1 MISNWTTVNW
11 PTVNSTIPNSIPC
24 RVLLVPGQT
33 MLRTVIVAALLGCGP
48 KTTPVTSPLAET
60 PTAPM
65 PAAPVPAAPI
75 PVETPSAVAEQS
87 TDPAP
92 AAPEAPTGAPW
103 DESSAGNGQQLGDA
117 VAMLTTRDSGRARSA
132 LELLKP
138 MTAQYPDVAAIPYNM
153 GVAYNIL
160 GDETEA
166 RRSWL
171 RATEIDPKF
180 AKAWL
185 NLGAL
190 SLGKGSADAALSSFQ
205 SGIRHAPTDIDLRVA
220 AISAQRALKRY
231 PEAVA
236 EGKSALQMN
245 SRAIELYNQLALVY
259 LETGQIDLAT
269 FMCYKAMEAADGADK
284 NAQLQ
289 ANFGTIFLKQGYEG
303 DAVGSFNKALD
314 LDPNQ
319 LSALQFLSSYYLDN
333 RNYKAAMPLLER
345 IVSQVPL
352 LAGPRINLGIA
363 LRGEGRYEESVAAY
377 NEALRLDPGNAE
389 PHRNLA
395 VLYGD
400 YLKSYDQAIAEIEAY
415 RRNGGN
421 QAGDLDAWIA
431 QIKKDKEKAEKR
443 KKKAEDDRLKRDA
456 ESAPPPPTVIVEPV
470 PAPTEVVPVPAPAPA
485 PEVSPPTEGSDP
497 NTPWGG
503 QQ

>member
-1 MISNWTTVNW
+1 MSHAMIPHSNVYFGWLAASQSCLSTVLA
-11 PTVNSTIPNSIPC
+11 V
-24 RVLLVPGQT
+24 
-33 MLRTVIVAALLGCGP
+33 ALLGCGP
-48 KTTPVTSPLAET
+48 KTAPVTSPLTET
-60 PTAPM
+60 PATASAPL
-65 PAAPVPAAPI
+65 PAAPVPVA
-75 PVETPSAVAEQS
+75 TTSAVADPPIV
-87 TDPAP
+87 TPAP
-92 AAPEAPTGAPW
+92 APEAPTGAPW

-117 VAMLTTRDSGRARSA
+117 VAMLTTRDPGRARSA

-138 MTAQYPDVAAIPYNM
+138 MTAQFPDVAAIPYNM

-166 RRSWL
+166 RRAWL
-171 RATEIDPKF
+171 RATDVDPKF

-190 SLGKGSADAALSSFQ
+190 SLGKGNADAALSSFQ
-205 SGIRHAPTDIDLRVA
+205 AGIRQVPTDIDLRVA

-259 LETGQIDLAT
+259 LETGQLDLAT
-269 FMCYKAMEAADGADK
+269 FMCFKAMEAADGADK

-303 DAVGSFNKALD
+303 DAVGSFNKALE

-319 LSALQFLSSYYLDN
+319 LSALQFLSSYHLDN

-345 IVSQVPL
+345 IVAQVPSM
-352 LAGPRINLGIA
+352 AGPRINLGIA
-363 LRGEGRYEESVAAY
+363 LRGEGRFEEAVASY
-377 NEALRLDPGNAE
+377 NEALRLDPGNPE

-400 YLKSYDQAIAEIEAY
+400 YLKSYDQALSEIEAY

-431 QIKKDKEKAEKR
+431 QLKKDKEKAEKR
-443 KKKAEDDRLKRDA
+443 KKKEEDDRRKREA
-456 ESAPPPPTVIVEPV
+456 ESAPPPPAPTVIVEP
-470 PAPTEVVPVPAPAPA
+470 APVPA
-485 PEVSPPTEGSDP
+485 PEVSPPAGGSDP
-497 NTPWGG
+497 NSPWGG

>member
-1 MISNWTTVNW
+1 MIAYMTG
-11 PTVNSTIPNSIPC
+11 
-24 RVLLVPGQT
+24 RVAPWAGPSRGLL
-33 MLRTVIVAALLGCGP
+33 LALALVGCGP
-48 KTTPVTSPLAET
+48 KTAPTTSPLAE
-60 PTAPM
+60 PTAVAPAPAPSAPM
-65 PAAPVPAAPI
+65 PAAPVPTPAA
-75 PVETPSAVAEQS
+75 
-87 TDPAP
+87 TDPVPVADP
-92 AAPEAPTGAPW
+92 AAAAPEAPTGAPW

-117 VAMLTTRDSGRARSA
+117 VAMLTTRDPGRARSA

-138 MTAQYPDVAAIPYNM
+138 MVSQYPDVAAIPYNM

-160 GDETEA
+160 GDDTEA

-171 RATEIDPKF
+171 RATDVDPTF
-180 AKAWL
+180 AKAWF

-190 SLGKGSADAALSSFQ
+190 SLGKGNADAALSSFQ
-205 SGIRHAPTDIDLRVA
+205 AGIRQAPTDVDLRVA

-236 EGKSALQMN
+236 EAKSALQMN

-259 LETGQIDLAT
+259 LETGQLDLAT
-269 FMCYKAMEAADGADK
+269 FMCFKAMEAADGAEK

-303 DAVGSFNKALD
+303 DAVGAFNKALE

-319 LSALQFLSSYYLDN
+319 LSALQFLSTYYMDN

-345 IVSQVPL
+345 IVAQVPL

-363 LRGEGRYEESVAAY
+363 LRGEGRLEEAVSAY
-377 NEALRLDPGNAE
+377 NEALRLDPANPE

-400 YLKSYDQAIAEIEAY
+400 YMKAYEQAIGEVEAY

-431 QIKKDKEKAEKR
+431 QIKKDKEKADKR
-443 KKKAEDDRLKRDA
+443 QKKEEDERRKRDA
-456 ESAPPPPTVIVEPV
+456 EAAPPPPTVIVEPV
-470 PAPTEVVPVPAPAPA
+470 PAPAEVVPVPAPAPV
-485 PEVSPPTEGSDP
+485 PEGTPPAGGSDP
-497 NTPWGG
+497 NNPWGG